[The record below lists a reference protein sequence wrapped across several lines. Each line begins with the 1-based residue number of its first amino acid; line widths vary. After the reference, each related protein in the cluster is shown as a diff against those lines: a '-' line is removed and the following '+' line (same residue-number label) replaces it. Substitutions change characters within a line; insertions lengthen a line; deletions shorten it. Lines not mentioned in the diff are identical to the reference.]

1 MALFESYEGFI
12 GWPQRE
18 LGAIGIGLCV
28 GLASLTPSRY
38 VKSLFFGLAPNDPM
52 AIAFSLLIL
61 SVAVLGA
68 CYLLARRAP
77 QLDAI
82 EFLRYD

>member
-1 MALFESYEGFI
+1 
-12 GWPQRE
+12 
-18 LGAIGIGLCV
+18 
-28 GLASLTPSRY
+28 

-52 AIAFSLLIL
+52 AIAFSLMIL